1 MRADGSLRLLL
12 NVRLFNGMSCEV
24 IQDRSIR
31 VIAWDSDHNSIRFV
45 VRVRA
50 KRVANQRLTRAA
62 C

>member
-12 NVRLFNGMSCEV
+12 NVRLFSGMSCEV

-45 VRVRA
+45 VRVRW
-50 KRVANQRLTRAA
+50 KKP
-62 C
+62 